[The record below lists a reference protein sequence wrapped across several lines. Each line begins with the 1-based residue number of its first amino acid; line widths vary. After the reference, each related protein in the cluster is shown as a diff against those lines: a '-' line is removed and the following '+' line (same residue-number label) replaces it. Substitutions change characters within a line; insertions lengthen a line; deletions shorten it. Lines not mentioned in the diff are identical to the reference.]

1 MPKKHQFPYPAFSPQ
16 AVILAGLYPNVGQVK
31 TIVMRD
37 GDNAAHRV
45 ETPQGLPGKLNR
57 RSVTCLSV
65 HKNEVIAFYKKVRRL
80 AVVQK
85 RKTKFFWSM

>member
-1 MPKKHQFPYPAFSPQ
+1 M
-16 AVILAGLYPNVGQVK
+16 K

-37 GDNAAHRV
+37 GDNACHRV

-65 HKNEVIAFYKKVRRL
+65 HKNEVIAFYKKVRRN
-80 AVVQK
+80 AVSQRDPSYEVNVSCYLK
-85 RKTKFFWSM
+85 CYI